1 MLNPTTMTMRLE
13 SAMTLTIKSV
23 HIKECWPFEYVAPI
37 RDGKKKKVI
46 SQFSKDK
53 ANARKRELY
62 HQKKRL
68 MELKVFELDID
79 ICHELNKGSRNEP
92 QSSK

>member
-1 MLNPTTMTMRLE
+1 MVNVMTVDATVIWRVTMIE
-13 SAMTLTIKSV
+13 KQSTIKSV

-37 RDGKKKKVI
+37 RGKTKVI

-62 HQKKRL
+62 HQKKKL

-79 ICHELNKGSRNEP
+79 FCNRLNNES

>member
-1 MLNPTTMTMRLE
+1 MVNVMTVDATVIWRVTMIE
-13 SAMTLTIKSV
+13 KQSTIKSV

-37 RDGKKKKVI
+37 RGKTKVI

-62 HQKKRL
+62 HQKKKL

-79 ICHELNKGSRNEP
+79 FCHRLNNESQSR
-92 QSSK
+92 K